1 MKKTLQGPQ
10 EVFAHNTNI
19 LSILVAETEAKA
31 DAEKK
36 NFAILALSQSNS
48 SDTEHAEPFIL
59 LESIWSKVTPPTP
72 SA

>member
-1 MKKTLQGPQ
+1 VKKTLQGPQ

-36 NFAILALSQSNS
+36 KFRYFGVISV
-48 SDTEHAEPFIL
+48 E
-59 LESIWSKVTPPTP
+59 
-72 SA
+72 